1 MAEALLNVI
10 FEKLTD
16 EAFNKFARSQEID
29 SKLNDLKITLTQI
42 KALLNDASHKEI
54 TNESV
59 RLWLNSLQHLAY
71 DIDDVLDDVATEAI
85 HRELTQESGS
95 VISKVRKLMVPSFFT
110 KFSLSQ
116 SLHDKLDSITT
127 QLQQLEKQK
136 SDLGLIVRD
145 DKPKSSSRRN
155 ETSLLESDVVGR
167 EGEKEKLINKLL
179 QDEPSKQNFVIVPI
193 VGMGGV
199 GKTTLARILYND
211 TRVIDHFELMIW
223 VCVSDVFDI
232 FKISETIF
240 QSVATENKQFKDI
253 NLLQTALRE
262 QLKDKRFLLVLD
274 DVWNENYDDWENLV
288 RPFHSGATGSRVI
301 MTTRKH
307 QLLKKIGFSHLDH
320 LERLSHEDAL
330 SLFALHALGV
340 DNFDSHTT
348 LKPQAEGIVKKC
360 GGLPLALKAI
370 GRLLRTKTEG
380 EEWDGVLNSEIW
392 DLENANEIV
401 PALRLSYHDLSVDLK
416 RLFAYCSL
424 FPKDFMFDKEELI
437 LLWIAE
443 GYLNESTANKSPE
456 RLGHEYFEKLLSR
469 SFFQPAP
476 SGEPFFVMHDLMN
489 DLATFVAGEY
499 FLRFDSET
507 ETSEEA
513 LGKYRHMS
521 FIREHHVGFQKFE
534 AFQRARSL
542 RTLLAVYVGVE
553 QSWNKFYISNKIL
566 VDLLPQLRL
575 LRVLSLSRFDI
586 SEVPDSICSLDHVRY
601 LNLSRTNISK
611 LPENVG
617 NLYNLQ
623 TLIVFGCKR
632 LSTLPKS
639 FLKLKKLRH
648 FDIRDTPLLEKLPL
662 GIGEL
667 RNLQT
672 LTKIIIGGDGE
683 FAITELKGLKNLHGE
698 ISIEGLNKVQSSMHA
713 REANLLLKGI
723 NTLELK
729 WDDGSIRE
737 SLEKEVLNELKPNS
751 DKLEMLVVECY
762 KGIEFPNW
770 VGDSSFHRLVQVS
783 LRGCK
788 KCTSLPP
795 LGQLPSLKG
804 LLIQGMDDVKVIS
817 LELSRSTDVTFP
829 SLEILSFEDMS
840 SWKVWSTNSEVMF
853 PRLRVLQ
860 MKNCPNLIDVSL
872 EALPS
877 LRDLILYKCCESV
890 LRSLVRAAS
899 SITKIQIGSILG
911 LTDEV
916 WRVAIENFGVM
927 ETVNILDCDEIRYLW
942 ESVAEASKVLVNLKK
957 LQVFRCKNLV
967 SLGEKEEDED
977 KIGSNLLS
985 SLRILIVKNCDNME
999 RLCCPN
1005 SIESLFIDG
1014 CGSVR
1019 DVSFPRATT
1028 TGRGGQNLKSLTIKG
1043 DDMHMEQINNTSMPM
1058 LQVINIRG
1066 WKNLKSISQLSNS
1079 IHLTR
1084 LIIQGCESIESFPN
1098 LHLPNLTHLYVESC
1112 KNMKAF
1118 GDLQLPNLISWR
1130 IIYCENL
1137 ESFPDL
1143 QLSNLTMLKEMDIR
1157 SCPMIDASFP
1167 RGLWPPNLCSLR
1179 IGGSK
1184 KPISEWGYQNFPA
1197 SLVELSLYD
1206 EPDVRNFSQLS
1217 HLFPSSLTSLDISGF
1232 DNLESLSTGLQH
1244 LTSLQHLTFHS
1255 CPKLNDLP
1263 EMLLPSLLSLTIKY
1277 NCPKLKER
1285 CSGRGSHY
1293 WPLISHI
1300 PYIEIDWRLIG
1311 CDFKLLIIYPMDEHI
1326 LKDLL
1331 GDGTFTVDQVK
1342 FKNREKSQGVNFQG
1356 KYLE

>member
-42 KALLNDASHKEI
+42 KALLNDASQKEI
-54 TNESV
+54 ASESV

-110 KFSLSQ
+110 KFSQSQ

-262 QLKDKRFLLVLD
+262 QIKDKRFLLVLD

-307 QLLKKIGFSHLDH
+307 LLLKKIGFNHLDH
-320 LERLSHEDAL
+320 LESLSHEDAL
-330 SLFALHALGV
+330 SLLALHALDV

-370 GRLLRTKTEG
+370 GRLLRTKIEV
-380 EEWDGVLNSEIW
+380 EEWDDVLKSKIW
-392 DLENANEIV
+392 DLENADAIV
-401 PALRLSYHDLSVDLK
+401 PALRLSYHDLPADLK

-476 SGEPFFVMHDLMN
+476 NGESFFVMHDLMN

-499 FLRFDSET
+499 FLRFDNQT
-507 ETSEEA
+507 EMAEEA

-521 FIREHHVGFQKFE
+521 FMREDYVGFQKFE
-534 AFQRARSL
+534 AFPRARSL

-566 VDLLPQLRL
+566 VDLLPQLTL

-586 SEVPDSICSLDHVRY
+586 SEVPDSICSLDHLRY

-623 TLIVFGCKR
+623 TLIVFGCKS

-648 FDIRDTPLLEKLPL
+648 FDIRDTPHLKKLPL

-667 RNLQT
+667 KNLQT
-672 LTKIIIGGDGE
+672 LPKVIVGGDGD
-683 FAITELKGLKNLHGE
+683 FAITKLKGLENLRGE
-698 ISIEGLNKVQSSMHA
+698 LSIEGLQKVQIPMQA
-713 REANLLLKGI
+713 REANLSQKRLTKLK
-723 NTLELK
+723 LK
-729 WDDGSIRE
+729 WDDGSQRGT
-737 SLEKEVLNELKPNS
+737 LEKEVLTELKPHT
-751 DKLEMLVVECY
+751 DTLKHFAVEY
-762 KGIEFPNW
+762 YGGVEFPCW
-770 VGDSSFHRLVQVS
+770 VGDPTFHQLVHVS
-783 LRGCK
+783 LRGCR
-788 KCTSLPP
+788 KCTSLPL
-795 LGQLPSLKG
+795 LGRLPSLKE
-804 LLIQGMDDVKVIS
+804 LLIKGMDDVKVIS
-817 LELSRSTDVTFP
+817 LELSRSTAVTFP
-829 SLEILSFEDMS
+829 SLEILRFEDMS
-840 SWKVWSTNSEVMF
+840 SWEVWSTNSEVMF
-853 PRLRVLQ
+853 PRLRELQ
-860 MKNCPNLIDVSL
+860 IIKCPDLIDVSL

-877 LRDLILYKCCESV
+877 LRVLRLEGCSESV
-890 LRSLVRAAS
+890 LRSLVQAAS
-899 SITKIQIGSILG
+899 STTKLEIESILG

-916 WRVAIENFGVM
+916 WRGVIVNFWAV
-927 ETVNILDCDEIRYLW
+927 EELCIQCCDEIRYLW
-942 ESVAEASKVLVNLKK
+942 ESDAEASKVLVNLKELK
-957 LQVFRCKNLV
+957 VWRCKNLV
-967 SLGEKEEDED
+967 SLGEKEGDED

-985 SLRILIVKNCDNME
+985 SLRILDVRECNRME
-999 RLCCPN
+999 RVCCPN
-1005 SIESLFIDG
+1005 SIEGLTISW
-1014 CGSVR
+1014 CSSVR

-1028 TGRGGQNLKSLTIKG
+1028 TTGGGGQNLKSLTIWG
-1043 DDMHMEQINNTSMPM
+1043 C
-1058 LQVINIRG
+1058 G
-1066 WKNLKSISQLSNS
+1066 NLKSINQLSNS
-1079 IHLTR
+1079 THLTSLTIR
-1084 LIIQGCESIESFPN
+1084 GCENMELFSDLHQLSNLTSLYIKGCKSIESFSDLELSNLTGLRIEGCESIESFPK
-1098 LHLPNLTHLYVESC
+1098 LHLPNLTELDIESC
-1112 KNMKAF
+1112 KNMKA
-1118 GDLQLPNLISWR
+1118 
-1130 IIYCENL
+1130 
-1137 ESFPDL
+1137 FPDL
-1143 QLSNLTMLKEMDIR
+1143 QLSNLTMLKEMFIR
-1157 SCPMIDASFP
+1157 NCPMIDASFP
-1167 RGLWPPNLCSLR
+1167 RGLWPPNLCLLR
-1179 IGGSK
+1179 IGGLK
-1184 KPISEWGYQNFPA
+1184 KPISEWGNQNFPA
-1197 SLVELSLYD
+1197 SLVDLTLYN
-1206 EPDVRNFSQLS
+1206 EPDVRNFNQLS
-1217 HLFPSSLTSLDISGF
+1217 HIFPSSLTSLDISEF

-1244 LTSLQHLTFHS
+1244 LTSLQHLTIS
-1255 CPKLNDLP
+1255 RCPKVNDLP
-1263 EMLLPSLLSLTIKY
+1263 ETLLPSLLSLRIY
-1277 NCPKLKER
+1277 YSPQLKER

-1300 PYIEIDWRLIG
+1300 P
-1311 CDFKLLIIYPMDEHI
+1311 
-1326 LKDLL
+1326 
-1331 GDGTFTVDQVK
+1331 K
-1342 FKNREKSQGVNFQG
+1342 FQI
-1356 KYLE
+1356 

>member
-10 FEKLTD
+10 FDKLTD

-42 KALLNDASHKEI
+42 KALLNDASQKEI
-54 TNESV
+54 ANESV

-127 QLQQLEKQK
+127 QLQHLEKQK

-167 EGEKEKLINKLL
+167 EGEKKKLINKLL
-179 QDEPSKQNFVIVPI
+179 QDAPSKQTFVIVPI

-211 TRVIDHFELMIW
+211 TRVKDHFEVMIW

-307 QLLKKIGFSHLDH
+307 QLLKKIGFNHLDH
-320 LERLSHEDAL
+320 LESLSHEDAL
-330 SLFALHALGV
+330 SLLALHALDV

-370 GRLLRTKTEG
+370 GRLLRAKTEG
-380 EEWDGVLNSEIW
+380 EEWDDVLKSEIW
-392 DLENANEIV
+392 DLENADAIV

-499 FLRFDSET
+499 FLRFDNQT
-507 ETSEEA
+507 EMAEEA

-521 FIREHHVGFQKFE
+521 FMRERYVGFQKFE

-553 QSWNKFYISNKIL
+553 QSWNTFYISNKIL
-566 VDLLPQLRL
+566 VDLLPQLKL
-575 LRVLSLSRFDI
+575 LRVLSLSGFVI
-586 SEVPDSICSLDHVRY
+586 SEVPDSICSLDHLRY
-601 LNLSRTNISK
+601 LNLCRTNISK

-623 TLIVFGCKR
+623 TLIVFGCKS

-683 FAITELKGLKNLHGE
+683 FAITELKGLKDLHGE
-698 ISIEGLNKVQSSMHA
+698 ITIEGLNKVQSPMHA
-713 REANLLLKGI
+713 REANLSLKGI
-723 NTLELK
+723 NKLELK
-729 WDDGSIRE
+729 WDDVSGRE
-737 SLEKEVLNELKPNS
+737 TLEKEILNELKPHS
-751 DKLEMLVVECY
+751 DKLKMLEVKYY
-762 KGIEFPNW
+762 KGKEFPNW
-770 VGDSSFHRLVQVS
+770 VGDPSFHQLVHVS
-783 LRGCK
+783 LQGCR

-795 LGQLPSLKG
+795 LGQLPSLKE
-804 LLIQGMDDVKVIS
+804 LLIQGMDGVKVIS

-829 SLEILSFEDMS
+829 SLEILRFEDMS
-840 SWKVWSTNSEVMF
+840 SWEVWSTNSEVMF
-853 PRLRVLQ
+853 PRLRELQ
-860 MKNCPNLIDVSL
+860 IKRCSKLSDVSL

-877 LRDLILYKCCESV
+877 LRVLRVERCGESV
-890 LRSLVRAAS
+890 LRSLVQAAS
-899 SITKIQIGSILG
+899 STTKLKIRSILG

-916 WRVAIENFGVM
+916 WRGVIEYLGAV
-927 ETVNILDCDEIRYLW
+927 EELSIHQCDEIRYLW
-942 ESVAEASKVLVNLKK
+942 KSEAKASEVLVTLKE
-957 LQVFRCKNLV
+957 LSVWECKNLV
-967 SLGEKEEDED
+967 SLGEKDED
-977 KIGSNLLS
+977 NTGTNLLS
-985 SLRILIVKNCDNME
+985 SLRMLAIESCESME
-999 RLCCPN
+999 RVCCPN
-1005 SIESLFIDG
+1005 SIESLDIRCCD
-1014 CGSVR
+1014 SLR
-1019 DVSFPRATT
+1019 HVSLPRATT
-1028 TGRGGQNLKSLTIKG
+1028 TGGGGQNLKSLAI
-1043 DDMHMEQINNTSMPM
+1043 DIIFCE
-1058 LQVINIRG
+1058 
-1066 WKNLKSISQLSNS
+1066 NLKSRNQLSNS
-1079 IHLTR
+1079 THLTSLTISECENMELFSDLHQLSNLTRLCIQGCKSIGSFSDLELSYLTR
-1084 LIIQGCESIESFPN
+1084 LIIEGCESIESFPN
-1098 LHLPNLTHLYVESC
+1098 LHLPNLTELDIEGC
-1112 KNMKAF
+1112 ENMKAF
-1118 GDLQLPNLISWR
+1118 GDLQLPNLISWST
-1130 IIYCENL
+1130 IDCENL

-1143 QLSNLTMLKEMDIR
+1143 QLSKLTMLKEMGIS
-1157 SCPMIDASFP
+1157 SCPMIDTSFP
-1167 RGLWPPNLCSLR
+1167 RGLWPPNLCFLVT
-1179 IGGSK
+1179 GGLK
-1184 KPISEWGYQNFPA
+1184 KPISEWGNQNFPP
-1197 SLVELSLYD
+1197 SLVHLRLDD

-1217 HLFPSSLTSLDISGF
+1217 HLFPSSLTSLEIHHF
-1232 DNLESLSTGLQH
+1232 DNLESLSWGLQH
-1244 LTSLQHLTFHS
+1244 LTSLQHLYINN
-1255 CPKLNDLP
+1255 CPKVNDLP
-1263 EMLLPSLLSLTIKY
+1263 ETLLPSLLSLIIFD
-1277 NCPKLKER
+1277 CPKLKER
-1285 CSGRGSHY
+1285 CEGRGSHY
-1293 WPLISHI
+1293 WPQISHI
-1300 PYIEIDWRLIG
+1300 PYINICTCTAAQR
-1311 CDFKLLIIYPMDEHI
+1311 
-1326 LKDLL
+1326 
-1331 GDGTFTVDQVK
+1331 
-1342 FKNREKSQGVNFQG
+1342 
-1356 KYLE
+1356 